1 MDVKDHR
8 LEIRLPQQQMSELD
22 DIIASVDTP
31 FKPTRSDVVR
41 SFIAQG
47 IERHSGRGQN
57 DDSATGF
64 ESRLNLYFQLCQL
77 QRLDWLSRN
86 NNIPFPP
93 LGHGHKQNYQNMPA
107 RFTSNISADSLVRQV
122 YLEKLSWF
130 FELDKKSLDSIDPD
144 LGRADV
150 LTLMSPQPSAE
161 TCAALADVIAVRN
174 MFWVIGR
181 VKADAENAVAQY
193 NYTDVRE
200 KLARIDGYVEDKAL
214 PLYFAGYPDTASWQ
228 LHREIQ
234 ALLVWIDKGEAALP
248 VSSHY
253 ETARGDFTAQ
263 YATMLQVYQEV
274 GKGGFINLDGLLNL
288 VKDRRL

>member
-47 IERHSGRGQN
+47 IERHSGRGRN
-57 DDSATGF
+57 DESATGF
-64 ESRLNLYFQLCQL
+64 ESRLNLYFQMCQIK
-77 QRLDWLSRN
+77 RLEELSHNRSAY
-86 NNIPFPP
+86 P
-93 LGHGHKQNYQNMPA
+93 LGYTHKKNYDSVP
-107 RFTSNISADSLVRQV
+107 RKITSYISADTLVRHV
-122 YLEKLSWF
+122 YLEKQSWF
-130 FELDKKSLDSIDPD
+130 FELDKKSLESIDPD
-144 LGRADV
+144 LGRPDV

-161 TCAALADVIAVRN
+161 TCAALADVMAVRN
-174 MFWVIGR
+174 MFWNIGGIM
-181 VKADAENAVAQY
+181 ADAETTVVQF

-200 KLARIDGYVEDKAL
+200 KLARIKGYVEDKAL
-214 PLYFAGYPDTASWQ
+214 PLYFAGYPDTASWR
-228 LHREIQ
+228 LHTEMR
-234 ALLVWIDKGEAALP
+234 ALLDWIDKGISGLP
-248 VSSHY
+248 SSHFY
-253 ETARGDFTAQ
+253 VTARGDFTAQ

-274 GKGGFINLDGLLNL
+274 GKGGIINLDGLLDL